1 MNGDDKIEP
10 VNKENTRILKNQKK
24 DIHVRRML
32 CTK

>member
-10 VNKENTRILKNQKK
+10 VNKENTKILKNQK